1 MEDPL
6 FNYWGLSLFPQ
17 TTSISPSNNPHD
29 SHHDLHQIHNHLK
42 PMALA
47 NPGKLLDEAKS
58 ILDAN
63 AELFNSQT
71 SNVPPSDETS
81 DVVPE
86 ESQDQEFPRRR
97 RPALGLKRGRFSLK
111 PTKNTPV
118 ENLLPT
124 LDLDK
129 LKDPVEF
136 FLAHERLE
144 NAKREIQKQ
153 MGGVSFESNGD
164 NTSNKPRKRR
174 PELPGN
180 NQRPIKYKHR
190 YPKETFDSNDPVPSF
205 QEIVGSHS
213 RSPVGENTDKGGSNI
228 LDPVG
233 ENPDNCEACLTSL
246 ENEVTGED
254 LLAKEDVKLNDL
266 LDGLLRC
273 SPEDLEGDGAMTLL
287 QERLQ
292 IKPIVLEELSVPDFP
307 DNKMIDLKSLQ
318 GNLSKPRKALSNI
331 DNLLKGMNKT
341 PLKQGVGNPVQQL
354 ASPTPPRSPFA
365 ALSSLQR
372 HISRSK
378 SSVDPFSA
386 VEIDQLS
393 ARNNSPAPMIN
404 QELDVVGSGIPSNE
418 QNEHIIEDVVAVSK
432 PSSVVNT
439 ASNQTSTSE
448 ESKKGDSGKS
458 PDMSN
463 VPLPEETTAASE
475 TALVEDTIMN
485 FANTSQNSME
495 DNAGEPGFDAESN
508 ECHVDMD
515 VDIGGNDMAKGAMN
529 DKEDRPNF
537 EGRAPAASVP
547 MADLDFNF
555 VSPQDQSNPDGFQAN
570 ARDKCTRKADDV
582 PEKCSQLQE
591 KPDSSLV
598 PVNGQRK
605 AKLRSQ
611 KQRQSEAHKLS
622 RRKSLAAAGTSW
634 NTGLRRSTRN
644 RTRPLEYWKGERAVY
659 GRIHDSLVTVIGVKC
674 MSPGTDG
681 KPTMKVKS
689 YVSDKYKELLEFSSL
704 H

>member
-6 FNYWGLSLFPQ
+6 FNYYGLSLFPQ
-17 TTSISPSNNPHD
+17 LTSISPSIIPYD

-47 NPGKLLDEAKS
+47 NPSMLLDEAKS

-63 AELFNSQT
+63 SELFNSQT
-71 SNVPPSDETS
+71 SSVLPSNETD

-97 RPALGLKRGRFSLK
+97 RPALGLKRGHFSSK
-111 PTKNTPV
+111 PTKNPPV
-118 ENLLPT
+118 ENLLPA

-153 MGGVSFESNGD
+153 MGGVSFESNEN
-164 NTSNKPRKRR
+164 NTSNKPRQRR

-180 NQRPIKYKHR
+180 NQRRGRYRHR
-190 YPKETFDSNDPVPSF
+190 YPKETLDNNEYVPSS
-205 QEIVGSHS
+205 QEIIGSIS
-213 RSPVGENTDKGGSNI
+213 LSPVGENTGKGGSDI

-233 ENPDNCEACLTSL
+233 ENTDEGGDCLTSL
-246 ENEVTGED
+246 ENKVTD
-254 LLAKEDVKLNDL
+254 LSAKEDDKLNDL

-292 IKPIVLEELSVPDFP
+292 ITPIVLEELSVPDFP

-341 PLKQGVGNPVQQL
+341 PLKQGVGYPVQQL

-365 ALSSLQR
+365 ALSSLQK

-378 SSVDPFSA
+378 PSVDPFSA

-393 ARNNSPAPMIN
+393 TRNYSPAPMIN
-404 QELDVVGSGIPSNE
+404 QELNLVGSGNPSNE
-418 QNEHIIEDVVAVSK
+418 QNEHIIGDVIAVSK
-432 PSSVVNT
+432 PSSDVNT
-439 ASNQTSTSE
+439 VSNQTETSE
-448 ESKKGDSGKS
+448 ESKKDNSAKS
-458 PDMSN
+458 PDISN
-463 VPLPEETTAASE
+463 VPLPEETIAASE
-475 TALVEDTIMN
+475 TTLVDDTSMN
-485 FANTSQNSME
+485 FSSTSQNSME
-495 DNAGEPGFDAESN
+495 DNAGEPGLDANADSN

-515 VDIGGNDMAKGAMN
+515 VDVGGIVMCEGAMN

-537 EGRAPAASVP
+537 EGIIQAPAASVP
-547 MADLDFNF
+547 MADLDFNL
-555 VSPQDQSNPDGFQAN
+555 VNPQDQSSPAGFQAS
-570 ARDKCTRKADDV
+570 AKDKCTKKADDV
-582 PEKCSQLQE
+582 PEKCLQE
-591 KPDSSLV
+591 KPDNSLV

-611 KQRQSEAHKLS
+611 KQRQSESNKLS
-622 RRKSLAAAGTSW
+622 RRQSLAAAGTSW
-634 NTGLRRSTRN
+634 KSGLRRSTRN
-644 RTRPLEYWKGERAVY
+644 RTRPLEYWKGERMVY
-659 GRIHDSLVTVIGVKC
+659 GRIHDSLTTVIGVKC

-689 YVSDKYKELLEFSSL
+689 YVSDKYKELLELASL